1 LTAGQAISLS
11 FDLLHPQPL
20 LIVISGP
27 SGVGKDAVIGE
38 LKQRDLPL
46 HVLVTMTSREP
57 RAGEVN
63 GVDYI
68 FVTKEEFLEKIERGE
83 MIEHA
88 VVYQD
93 LKGIPRDQAKRAM
106 ESGKDVVLRVDVQG
120 AKRLRDLFP
129 EAVLIFLTPTNQ
141 EEWYLRLKSRNT
153 ETPESLK
160 LRLETAGREL
170 QQLPIFDYV
179 VVNSQDCLA
188 QAVDNIVAIVKAEHH
203 RVNHRRLEI

>member
-1 LTAGQAISLS
+1 MAAEDHISLS
-11 FDLLHPQPL
+11 FNILHPQPL

-38 LKQRDLPL
+38 LKQRSLPL

-57 RAGEVN
+57 REKEVN

-68 FVTKEEFLEKIERGE
+68 FVKKQEFLDKVERGE

-93 LKGIPRDQAKRAM
+93 LKGIPRDQVKRAM

-120 AKRLRDLFP
+120 AARLRALFP
-129 EAVLIFLTPTNQ
+129 EAVLIFLVPTNQ
-141 EEWYLRLKSRNT
+141 KEWYQRLKSRNT
-153 ETPESLK
+153 ETAESLQ
-160 LRLETAGREL
+160 LRLKTAAHEL
-170 QQLPIFDYV
+170 EQVSIFDYV
-179 VVNSQDCLA
+179 VVNTQDFLCE
-188 QAVDNIVAIVKAEHH
+188 AVDTIVDIIEAEHH